1 MSMRQA
7 KKLLQKEDEM
17 EAYRKAVE
25 EEKLESKQTK
35 KTSAFAGFSVDSDS
49 EQEQEEETPKVE
61 KKDDKPKPT
70 QEPTKKKKNKKK
82 KNKKAK
88 QEVITE

>member
-35 KTSAFAGFSVDSDS
+35 KRRRH
-49 EQEQEEETPKVE
+49 
-61 KKDDKPKPT
+61 PT
-70 QEPTKKKKNKKK
+70 DPDARESIK
-82 KNKKAK
+82 
-88 QEVITE
+88 